1 MNTFNRKKPLNVVLA
16 ACLVAGFI
24 NVSHASSDNPA
35 ANAESTL
42 ETVNS
47 LASETPTSTN
57 SLQIGKQ
64 LGLNQYLSSSNG
76 TYRLY
81 LQGDGNVVLRN
92 MQTASALWSS
102 STANKGGVR
111 LVLQSNGN
119 LVLYSSSNAVVW
131 SSASDGKGAN
141 YLIVQND
148 GNAALVN
155 SGGSAVWASNT
166 GTVPTSG
173 TGTKVA
179 FVGDTGY
186 GSGFQSVLNLIKA
199 EGAKLTMLLGDTSYS
214 NSGDNAWDAMVRNTL
229 GSSDPVLLAI
239 GNHDIDDSNF
249 TTVRN
254 LAQARLSKQ
263 TAVKCASS
271 YPTSTSNSSAMKC
284 QFNTLY
290 FVISG
295 VGTTGTIAGNESS
308 LANALNAAPAG
319 AWRICAW
326 HKNQQDMQVG
336 GKTNEVGWTS
346 YETCR
351 KKGAIIA
358 TGHEHSYSRT
368 HLLSSMSSKTVA
380 STSSPYTLTNG
391 RTLAFVSGLGGTS
404 PRDQE
409 RNGAWWGKI
418 YTATQGA
425 KHGVLFGTF
434 YDSHADFYFKNVN
447 GQIIDSF
454 TVKKGY

>member
-1 MNTFNRKKPLNVVLA
+1 MHTTLKKTPRNLFMTTALA
-16 ACLVAGFI
+16 LACAGFASAHNSAPEGPARALPSLVAE
-24 NVSHASSDNPA
+24 P
-35 ANAESTL
+35 
-42 ETVNS
+42 
-47 LASETPTSTN
+47 PTSTN

-64 LGLNQYLSSSNG
+64 LGPDQYITSSNG

-81 LQGDGNVVLRN
+81 LQSDGNLVLRN
-92 MQTASALWSS
+92 TQTAASVWSAGTSG
-102 STANKGGVR
+102 KGGVR
-111 LVLQSNGN
+111 LSMQSDGN
-119 LVLYSSSNAVVW
+119 LVLYTSANVAVWRSGSS
-131 SSASDGKGAN
+131 GKGAS

-148 GNAALVN
+148 GKAVLAT
-155 SGGSAVWASNT
+155 SAGTTVWATGSVPGNT
-166 GTVPTSG
+166 G
-173 TGTKVA
+173 GTKIA

-186 GSGFQSVLNLIKA
+186 GSSFQSVLNLIKG

-214 NSGDNAWDAMVRNTL
+214 SGGDNAWDSMVRNTL

-239 GNHDIDDSNF
+239 GNHDLDDSNF

-263 TAVKCASS
+263 TAVKCSS
-271 YPTSTSNSSAMKC
+271 AYPTSTSSSSAMAC
-284 QFNTLY
+284 QLNNVY

-295 VGTTGTIAGNESS
+295 VGTTGSISGNESS
-308 LANALNAAPAG
+308 LASNLNKAPAG

-351 KKGAIIA
+351 QKGAIIA

-368 HLLSSMSSKTVA
+368 HLLSSMSNKTVA
-380 STSSPYTLTNG
+380 DSSSPYTLTNG

-409 RNGAWWGKI
+409 RGGAWWGKI

-434 YDSHADFYFKNVN
+434 YENHADFYFKNVS

-454 TVKKGY
+454 TVNKGY